1 MALDG
6 VVEATVIGVPHP
18 KWEERPLALVV
29 RSEGSDVTEASVRE
43 HLCGAFAEW
52 QLPDEIRFI
61 DEIARTSVGKINKKK
76 LRDEYSDAYQPES

>member
-1 MALDG
+1 M
-6 VVEATVIGVPHP
+6 T
-18 KWEERPLALVV
+18 
-29 RSEGSDVTEASVRE
+29 SEGSDVTDASVRE
-43 HLCGAFAEW
+43 HLADAFAEW